1 MNRSRA
7 VAVAAIWLAV
17 CVNSLH
23 AQDLSRYRGYIL
35 DSSLDTVRSVGG
47 ARITDTRTVHERPAR
62 IQELEWRS
70 PYVSSGEEKADPVR
84 TLTFLFYND
93 ALFQITA
100 DYDESRIAGLTV
112 ADLVATLSSTYGTP
126 VLASA
131 RAGVRRTTSV
141 PPDMPVLAAWESPST
156 SVLLLRA
163 SYSSGLQLVL
173 VSKTL
178 AAQAKTA
185 GREAE
190 RLDVVEAPRR
200 ELDRQRQE
208 ADEAEASRIKTR
220 DTNKAAFRP

>member
-7 VAVAAIWLAV
+7 VAVVTIWLAIGV
-17 CVNSLH
+17 SSVH
-23 AQDLSRYRGYIL
+23 AQDLSRYRAYVL
-35 DSSLDTVRSVGG
+35 DSSLDAVRSAGG
-47 ARITDTRTVHERPAR
+47 TRVTGVRTVHERPAR

-70 PYVSSGEEKADPVR
+70 PYVSSGAEMADPVR

-100 DYDESRIAGLTV
+100 DYDESRIEGLTV
-112 ADLVATLSSTYGTP
+112 ADLVAALSSTYGIP
-126 VLASA
+126 VPASA

-141 PPDMPVLAAWESPST
+141 PPDMPVLAAWESPTT
-156 SVLLLRA
+156 SMLLVRA

-178 AAQAKTA
+178 AAQAKSA
-185 GREAE
+185 VREAE
-190 RLDVVEAPRR
+190 RLDVTEAPKR
-200 ELDRQRQE
+200 ELERLQRE
-208 ADEAEASRIKTR
+208 AVEAEASRIKTR